1 LTTRKT
7 IIKFIKNKTKTKMK
21 KNIQSQM
28 EALMERMDTLESRM
42 DEVEPQTHDEKTNDD
57 VAYKF
62 TQEEFEEFLVKYT
75 ECVTEKIISEI
86 EEMDMTGEDD
96 LYEIEINDK
105 EIEVTVSSQGVSEYI
120 NDNLKSLDYSDI
132 VVSMAHESLDDLSIE
147 YTIH

>member
-1 LTTRKT
+1 
-7 IIKFIKNKTKTKMK
+7 MK

-42 DEVEPQTHDEKTNDD
+42 DEVETQTHGEKTNDD

-120 NDNLKSLDYSDI
+120 NDNLKSLDSSDI
-132 VVSMAHESLDDLSIE
+132 VSMAQESLDDLNIE

>member
-1 LTTRKT
+1 
-7 IIKFIKNKTKTKMK
+7 MK

-28 EALMERMDTLESRM
+28 EALMERMDTLELRM

-96 LYEIEINDK
+96 LYEIEINHK

-120 NDNLKSLDYSDI
+120 NDNLKSLDSSDI
-132 VVSMAHESLDDLSIE
+132 VSMAQESLDDLNIE

>member
-1 LTTRKT
+1 
-7 IIKFIKNKTKTKMK
+7 MK

-28 EALMERMDTLESRM
+28 EALMERMDTLESRI
-42 DEVEPQTHDEKTNDD
+42 DKVEPQTHGEKTNDD